1 MGTRSRTH
9 TCWLNGDPLCRL
21 PHVGG
26 VSVEIVTHDENH
38 FHDTSFSVMK
48 EHTYMKKV
56 CFVVE
61 VIYDDTS
68 TIILILL

>member
-1 MGTRSRTH
+1 
-9 TCWLNGDPLCRL
+9 
-21 PHVGG
+21 
-26 VSVEIVTHDENH
+26 
-38 FHDTSFSVMK
+38 MK